1 MIPSFFLLPSFCFS
15 QAHGYIFFS
24 SFFFILFSFF
34 SCRLSTNSMRFFI
47 QSSARH
53 PTVSLLPLMHII
65 FLKIYSQFSLSYDH
79 FVCFF
84 PSSNPCFLLAFLLWQ
99 NHTHVLS
106 CWKPFR
112 LFFFVCVYFS
122 LISGLTKW
130 VSELVPDS
138 FLPPH
143 YLWFFFF
150 LSRLFLLVFLSFLV
164 LPHHPILFVPISVWR
179 EETNNVS
186 SYVMISPSCKLSL
199 WKGNVGEKC
208 VPNRLELCSVLSF
221 LSFK

>member
-1 MIPSFFLLPSFCFS
+1 MCAGGCDDDTTADESHQPWNLISLVVLSLSLSFSFVHDYLLLPTPFILFLSSSRVHFFFL
-15 QAHGYIFFS
+15 I
-24 SFFFILFSFF
+24 FFILFSFF
-34 SCRLSTNSMRFFI
+34 SCRLSTNSRRFFI

-65 FLKIYSQFSLSYDH
+65 FLKIYSQFSISYDH

-84 PSSNPCFLLAFLLWQ
+84 PSSNSCFLLAFLLWQ

-150 LSRLFLLVFLSFLV
+150 SRVCF
-164 LPHHPILFVPISVWR
+164 
-179 EETNNVS
+179 
-186 SYVMISPSCKLSL
+186 C
-199 WKGNVGEKC
+199 
-208 VPNRLELCSVLSF
+208 
-221 LSFK
+221 